1 MSGFPRLIGTAFFL
15 VFLACGTRVER
26 QQSEPAPAPSIQ
38 ESPSVRL
45 RAATLVKFPAKV
57 DCNSRPTGTE
67 TGCTSSTQRP
77 NPGGAQGTACLISVR
92 QS

>member
-1 MSGFPRLIGTAFFL
+1 MSGFPRLIGTAFSL

-57 DCNSRPTGTE
+57 DCNSP
-67 TGCTSSTQRP
+67 
-77 NPGGAQGTACLISVR
+77 AH
-92 QS
+92 